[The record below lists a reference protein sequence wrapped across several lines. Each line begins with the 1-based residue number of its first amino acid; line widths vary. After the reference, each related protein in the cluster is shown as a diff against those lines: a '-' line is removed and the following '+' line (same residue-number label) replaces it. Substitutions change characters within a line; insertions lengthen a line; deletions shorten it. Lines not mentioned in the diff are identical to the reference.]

1 MKNEGKQLHVRIPDE
16 VYKKLKVR
24 CVYED
29 TSMQDYVA
37 KLIAESMGEYSVE
50 GQPTEEGASRGSR
63 RRR

>member
-1 MKNEGKQLHVRIPDE
+1 MKNEGKQIHVRIPEE

-37 KLIAESMGEYSVE
+37 KLIAESLGEYSVE
-50 GQPTEEGASRGSR
+50 WQPIEESASRKSKGR
-63 RRR
+63 R